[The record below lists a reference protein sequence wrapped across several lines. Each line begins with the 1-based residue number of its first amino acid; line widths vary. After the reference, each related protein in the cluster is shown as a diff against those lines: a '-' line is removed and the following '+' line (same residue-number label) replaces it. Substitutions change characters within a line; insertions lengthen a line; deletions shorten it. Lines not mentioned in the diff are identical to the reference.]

1 MDPKRTQHQAKALAV
16 TRRILAVMRLE
27 VAGGEKASVSDDR
40 DQKLLA
46 GYYAEGLA
54 EDLRIFA
61 EWHQALGT
69 DPDAALAKMRER
81 LDER

>member
-1 MDPKRTQHQAKALAV
+1 MDPEQTEDQAKALAA

-27 VAGGEKASVSDDR
+27 AASGEEASVSDR
-40 DQKLLA
+40 DQELLA
-46 GYYAEGLA
+46 GYDAKGLA
-54 EDLRIFA
+54 HDLSVFA

-69 DPDAALAKMRER
+69 DPDAALARMRWR